1 MKIHLLAI
9 GQRLPSWV
17 EDGYQTYARRL
28 PRECSL
34 ILRELPAAKRNKSSK
49 SEVLCEQEAAVIEQ
63 AIPKGAWVVALD
75 EGGQSWSSKKLSQQ
89 LDRWM
94 QGGRDVALLVG
105 GPDGLSPELLQ
116 KADQRWSLSPL
127 TLPHGMVR
135 VFVAEQIYR
144 AWSLIIGHPYHR
156 E

>member
-1 MKIHLLAI
+1 MRIHLLAI
-9 GQRLPSWV
+9 GQRLPGWV
-17 EDGYQTYARRL
+17 VDGYQSYAKRL

-34 ILRELPAAKRNKSSK
+34 TLHELPAARRNKSSK
-49 SEVLCEQEAAVIEQ
+49 VDALRRSEASTIVQ

-75 EGGQSWSSKKLSQQ
+75 EGGQSWTTVKLGKQ

-94 QGGRDVALLVG
+94 QNGRDVALLVG
-105 GPDGLSPELLQ
+105 GPDGLDPELRRR
-116 KADQRWSLSPL
+116 ADQCWSLSPL

-144 AWSLIIGHPYHR
+144 AWTLLVGHPYHR